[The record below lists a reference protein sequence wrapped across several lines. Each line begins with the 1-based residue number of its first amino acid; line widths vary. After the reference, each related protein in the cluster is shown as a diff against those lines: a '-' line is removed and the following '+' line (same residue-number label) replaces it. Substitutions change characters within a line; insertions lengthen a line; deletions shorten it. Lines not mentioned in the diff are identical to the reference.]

1 MNVRPGLKGIWVAA
15 VVACLLL
22 LSAAAGA
29 EQIPPGYL
37 LTAENQY
44 LELYLNDEE
53 AKLIVRHKSRV
64 RSGGR
69 TPTPPGTRSRRCGT
83 AI

>member
-29 EQIPPGYL
+29 QNQIPRD
-37 LTAENQY
+37 TF
-44 LELYLNDEE
+44 
-53 AKLIVRHKSRV
+53 
-64 RSGGR
+64 
-69 TPTPPGTRSRRCGT
+69 
-83 AI
+83 